1 MSKAEEVLAYL
12 KVKLADTE
20 VSKETYDIYV
30 EKFSNMSDKAITEYI
45 TKYGVRL
52 YVDDKTINQKSIDK
66 LVDNLKIIKEEKLNL
81 NFIQPGLISKEK
93 ALILPIQMRRL
104 QQLATKESA
113 SNLEVNVRDKINQAT
128 RESKTAQLT
137 DAEVT
142 QLVSVG
148 FDKVLVEL
156 LSPRS
161 DNPITKEEMNIKL
174 KDELTFS
181 LGDLSKN
188 VKGKSTVN
196 YLDALFKSIN
206 IATDLVDSIDDSSNS
221 I

>member
-45 TKYGVRL
+45 TKDGVRL

-206 IATDLVDSIDDSSNS
+206 IATDLVDSIDD
-221 I
+221 IV

>member
-52 YVDDKTINQKSIDK
+52 YVDDKIINQKSIDR
-66 LVDNLKIIKEEKLNL
+66 LVDNLKIVKEEKLNL

-196 YLDALFKSIN
+196 YLDVLFKSIN
-206 IATDLVDSIDDSSNS
+206 IATDLVDSIDD
-221 I
+221 IV

>member
-196 YLDALFKSIN
+196 YLDALFKSIT
-206 IATDLVDSIDDSSNS
+206 IATDLVDSIDD
-221 I
+221 IV

>member
-81 NFIQPGLISKEK
+81 NFIQPGLISK
-93 ALILPIQMRRL
+93 
-104 QQLATKESA
+104 
-113 SNLEVNVRDKINQAT
+113 
-128 RESKTAQLT
+128 
-137 DAEVT
+137 
-142 QLVSVG
+142 
-148 FDKVLVEL
+148 
-156 LSPRS
+156 
-161 DNPITKEEMNIKL
+161 
-174 KDELTFS
+174 
-181 LGDLSKN
+181 
-188 VKGKSTVN
+188 
-196 YLDALFKSIN
+196 
-206 IATDLVDSIDDSSNS
+206 
-221 I
+221 

>member
-81 NFIQPGLISKEK
+81 NFIQPKIPKLIDRKQYEK
-93 ALILPIQMRRL
+93 QISLWLGF
-104 QQLATKESA
+104 ESF
-113 SNLEVNVRDKINQAT
+113 I
-128 RESKTAQLT
+128 
-137 DAEVT
+137 
-142 QLVSVG
+142 
-148 FDKVLVEL
+148 
-156 LSPRS
+156 
-161 DNPITKEEMNIKL
+161 
-174 KDELTFS
+174 
-181 LGDLSKN
+181 
-188 VKGKSTVN
+188 
-196 YLDALFKSIN
+196 
-206 IATDLVDSIDDSSNS
+206 
-221 I
+221 

>member
-206 IATDLVDSIDDSSNS
+206 IPTALVDSIDD
-221 I
+221 IV

>member
-30 EKFSNMSDKAITEYI
+30 EKFSNMSDKVITEYI

-206 IATDLVDSIDDSSNS
+206 IATDLVDSIDD
-221 I
+221 IV

>member
-30 EKFSNMSDKAITEYI
+30 EKFSNMSNKAITEYI
-45 TKYGVRL
+45 TKYGIRL
-52 YVDDKTINQKSIDK
+52 YVDDKNINQKSIDK

-206 IATDLVDSIDDSSNS
+206 IATDLVDSIDD
-221 I
+221 IV

>member
-30 EKFSNMSDKAITEYI
+30 EKLSNMSDKVITEYI

-206 IATDLVDSIDDSSNS
+206 IATDLVDSIDD
-221 I
+221 IV